1 MEENFTEENTKK
13 NKRINRSLFQNWNQL
28 KVKNSPKKTYILNFG
43 PQHPAAHGVLR
54 LILQLNS
61 EIIQRMDIHIGL
73 LHRGTEKL
81 IQTKHYIKSIPYFD
95 RLDYVSMM
103 TQEHAYCLSIER
115 LLNIQYLNPEL
126 AILRVLFDELTRI
139 LNHML
144 AIACHAL
151 DIGQMSAIF
160 WAFEEREKLMEFYE
174 RVSGARMHA
183 AFHKPAP
190 YFNFSTDKQLI
201 NDILFFVKDCFFTL
215 NEMHNVLTYNKIWK
229 QRLVNIGV
237 LSYEDCR
244 NYSLTGVMSRSV
256 GLKRD
261 LRLANQNSYAYYKN
275 LSVKSFCGHHG
286 DSYDRFL
293 IRMLEMGESLK
304 LINVCSLMLLRNF
317 PINKNY
323 NYTEL
328 ILNKTFYKNKTNNYT
343 SMEDLIEHFIV
354 WHTGFVIPENTTT
367 AYIESPKGE
376 FGVILT
382 SDNTAKPFK
391 CKIRSPS
398 YFNLQALPKMSKG
411 HYLADLAAL
420 IGTIDI
426 VFGEIDR

>member
-1 MEENFTEENTKK
+1 
-13 NKRINRSLFQNWNQL
+13 
-28 KVKNSPKKTYILNFG
+28 
-43 PQHPAAHGVLR
+43 
-54 LILQLNS
+54 
-61 EIIQRMDIHIGL
+61 
-73 LHRGTEKL
+73 
-81 IQTKHYIKSIPYFD
+81 
-95 RLDYVSMM
+95 MM

-115 LLNIQYLNPEL
+115 LKGNTYLSSTTSL
-126 AILRVLFDELTRI
+126 VRVLFDELTRI

-183 AFHKPAP
+183 AFHKP
-190 YFNFSTDKQLI
+190 NDMFSFSVDKQLLT
-201 NDILFFVKDCFFTL
+201 DILFFVKDCYVTL

-237 LSYEDCR
+237 LTYEDCR

-261 LRLANQNSYAYYKN
+261 LRLALQNSYAFYKS
-275 LSVKSFCGHHG
+275 LPIKSYCGHTG

-293 IRMLEMGESLK
+293 IRMLEMGESLRLVNLVSLK
-304 LINVCSLMLLRNF
+304 LLNTQDKYTNYSLNITQKNF
-317 PINKNY
+317 Y
-323 NYTEL
+323 NTKKSPY
-328 ILNKTFYKNKTNNYT
+328 N
-343 SMEDLIEHFIV
+343 SMEDLITHYLQ
-354 WHTGFVIPENTTT
+354 WHTGFIVNKNVNVS
-367 AYIESPKGE
+367 YIESPKGE
-376 FGVILT
+376 FGVILLANST
-382 SDNTAKPFK
+382 NTPAK

-398 YFNLQALPKMSKG
+398 YFNLQALPKLSKG